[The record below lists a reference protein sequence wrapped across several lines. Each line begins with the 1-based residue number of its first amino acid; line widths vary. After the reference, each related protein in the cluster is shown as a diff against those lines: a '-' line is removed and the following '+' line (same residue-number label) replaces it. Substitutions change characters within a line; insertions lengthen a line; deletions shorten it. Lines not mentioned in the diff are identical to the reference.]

1 MQTAVRAAILLS
13 IVVAV
18 VYVGADAASEPYDRH
33 VVDVLRD
40 TDGELVDARAP
51 EFALP
56 DRAGVVHRLSDY
68 RGQAVFVNFWASWCA
83 PCREEFPAMI
93 ELARSLQGRP
103 FVMVAVSLD
112 EDEAAMT
119 SFLTRM
125 GVGDEMLILR
135 DPEGQVSRQWGTLL
149 LPESY
154 VVDPD
159 GTIVARYPNV
169 RTWTDD
175 AYRRLLERVMV
186 RGWRIA
192 R

>member
-1 MQTAVRAAILLS
+1 MQTAVRVLVLLS
-13 IVVAV
+13 VLVAV
-18 VYVGADAASEPYDRH
+18 VYVGSDAASEPYDRH
-33 VVDVLRD
+33 VVDVLRE
-40 TDGELVDARAP
+40 TGGELVDERAP
-51 EFALP
+51 EFALV
-56 DRAGVVHRLSDY
+56 DLDGETHRLSDY
-68 RGQAVFVNFWASWCA
+68 RGRAVFVNFWASWCV
-83 PCREEFPAMI
+83 PCREEFPAMQA
-93 ELARSLQGRP
+93 LARELEGRP
-103 FVMVAVSLD
+103 FVMIAISLD
-112 EDEAAMT
+112 EDEAAMR

-125 GVGDEMLILR
+125 GVGDELLVLR

-175 AYRRLLERVMV
+175 MYRQLLERVMV

>member
-1 MQTAVRAAILLS
+1 
-13 IVVAV
+13 
-18 VYVGADAASEPYDRH
+18 
-33 VVDVLRD
+33 
-40 TDGELVDARAP
+40 
-51 EFALP
+51 
-56 DRAGVVHRLSDY
+56 
-68 RGQAVFVNFWASWCA
+68 
-83 PCREEFPAMI
+83 
-93 ELARSLQGRP
+93 
-103 FVMVAVSLD
+103 
-112 EDEAAMT
+112 
-119 SFLTRM
+119 M